1 MREINT
7 TRTAMFTL
15 FALATIAV
23 NAQGIQTNA
32 FAAHS
37 DTYFEAEGSV
47 LYGESKST
55 TGEGDFIKIVQD
67 LRAILQDLSD
77 EDPESLPVK

>member
-1 MREINT
+1 M
-7 TRTAMFTL
+7 TRTTMFTL
-15 FALATIAV
+15 FALVTIVV

-47 LYGESKST
+47 LNGESKSM
-55 TGEGDFIKIVQD
+55 TGEGDFINIVKD
-67 LRAILQDLSD
+67 LRAILQDQSN
-77 EDPESLPVK
+77 EDPESIQVK